1 MKVKIIK
8 PPIGSKK
15 ARIEIIP
22 LIDIMFFLLASF
34 MLVSLSMIRLQGMQM
49 TLPSRNTPPPPPS
62 SERPEILIVQILKD
76 GTLVYVNGPNKAT
89 MTADQILAELAKRFE
104 QDKKDKKDTRVFIN
118 GDKEAQ
124 HGMVIEMLDKVKGTG
139 ITKVTFSLKPTSLTA
154 PAPGG
159 APTTGAPA
167 PAPAPA
173 PATPAATPNQ

>member
-1 MKVKIIK
+1 MKIRIVK
-8 PPIGSKK
+8 PPVTGKK

-62 SERPEILIVQILKD
+62 ADRPEILTVQILAD
-76 GTLVYVNGPNKAT
+76 GQLVYVSGPNKAI
-89 MTADQILAELAKRFE
+89 MTTDQILAELSKRFE

-118 GDKEAQ
+118 ADKAAQ

-139 ITKVTFSLKPTSLTA
+139 ITKVTFSLKPQTLTA
-154 PAPGG
+154 PAPGA
-159 APTTGAPA
+159 APVPGA

-173 PATPAATPNQ
+173 PATPPTTPNQ

>member
-8 PPIGSKK
+8 PPVSGKK

-62 SERPEILIVQILKD
+62 QDRPEIITVQVLAD
-76 GTLVYVNGPNKAT
+76 GKLVYVVGQNKAV
-89 MTADQILAELAKRFE
+89 MTSDQIMGELTKRFE
-104 QDKKDKKDTRVFIN
+104 QDKKEKKDTRVFIN
-118 GDKEAQ
+118 ADKMSQ
-124 HGMVIEMLDKVKGTG
+124 HGMVIDMLDKVKGLG
-139 ITKVTFSLKPTSLTA
+139 ISKVTFSLKPTTLTE
-154 PAPGG
+154 PPPGG
-159 APTTGAPA
+159 AVPTTGASPA
-167 PAPAPA
+167 PATP